1 MNSRSWNWRL
11 WVGFAIS
18 VLAVVVYVE
27 LFLITRAVFWLSLGL
42 FLIAAVLFFSGL
54 KLAFKEPQSYRG
66 KVAGPIL
73 ATLSVG
79 VLALFGLGVYMVSK
93 SFPKAL
99 NAPKVGEK
107 APAFTLVDANN
118 HEVSLAQLVSTPI
131 TDASGGSR
139 PAKGVLVVFYR
150 GYW

>member
-1 MNSRSWNWRL
+1 MNTRSWNWRL
-11 WVGFAIS
+11 WAGFALS
-18 VLAVVVYVE
+18 VVAVAVCIKFLLVV
-27 LFLITRAVFWLSLGL
+27 RAVFWLSLGL
-42 FLIAAVLFFSGL
+42 FLIAAVLLSSGL

-73 ATLSVG
+73 AALSVG
-79 VLALFGLGVYMVSK
+79 ILALFGLGTYLVSK

-107 APAFTLVDANN
+107 APEFTLVDANN

-131 TDASGGSR
+131 ADASSGSR
-139 PAKGVLVVFYR
+139 PTKGVLLVFYR